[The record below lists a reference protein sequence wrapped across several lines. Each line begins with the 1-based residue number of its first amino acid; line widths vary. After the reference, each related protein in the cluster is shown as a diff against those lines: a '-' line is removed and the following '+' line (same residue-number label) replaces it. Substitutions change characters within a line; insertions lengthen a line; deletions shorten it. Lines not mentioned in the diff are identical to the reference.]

1 MRRDA
6 RSWIVVSCFAGLVA
20 AGPPLAAVPAP
31 AGETVFR
38 SGVELVALNVIVT
51 DTSQRFVSNLLEHD
65 FEVLEDGTP
74 QPILFFASGQV
85 PLDLVLLIDTSASM
99 GILRPTVQRAARD
112 FLGVLRPEDR
122 GAVAGFNER
131 VTVLQD
137 LTSDTAALDGAVRR
151 AGASGDTA
159 LYTSLYVALRRF
171 GRPARQAS
179 EVRRQAIV
187 VVTDGGENTSG
198 LGFEALEDEAR
209 RCGVAVYAIM
219 LQTGDLR
226 ARERLDGRLSPARA
240 AIRQLAVETGA
251 LAHFPASVAEIPG
264 ISRAISAELKNQYS
278 IAYQP
283 IRTGRDRVL
292 RHVAVRV
299 ASRPALRAR
308 TRTNYLPSGAVL
320 QLAGLR

>member
-1 MRRDA
+1 
-6 RSWIVVSCFAGLVA
+6 
-20 AGPPLAAVPAP
+20 VPSP

-51 DTSQRFVSNLLEHD
+51 DTSQRFVSNLLAHD

-74 QPILFFASGQV
+74 QPISFFASGQV

-99 GILRPTVQRAARD
+99 GLLRPTVQRSARD

-137 LTSDTAALDGAVRR
+137 LTSDIAALDGAVRR

-187 VVTDGGENTSG
+187 VVTDGEENTSG
-198 LGFEALEDEAR
+198 LGFEALEEEAR
-209 RCGVAVYAIM
+209 SRGVALYAIM
-219 LQTGDLR
+219 LQTDTLL
-226 ARERLDGRLSPARA
+226 ARERLEGRLRPARA

-251 LAHFPASVAEIPG
+251 LAYFPRSVKEIPG
-264 ISRAISAELKNQYS
+264 ICQAIAAELTNQYS

-283 IRTGRDRVL
+283 IRTGRDRTL
-292 RHVAVRV
+292 HHVAVRV

-308 TRTNYLPSGAVL
+308 TRTNYLPSGAAL

>member
-1 MRRDA
+1 MRREA
-6 RSWIVVSCFAGLVA
+6 WSWVVVCVFAGLVA
-20 AGPPLAAVPAP
+20 AGPRLAAGPAP
-31 AGETVFR
+31 ARESVFK

-74 QPILFFASGQV
+74 QPISFFATGQV

-99 GILRPTVQRAARD
+99 GILRPTVQGAARD
-112 FLGVLRPEDR
+112 FLRVLRPEDR
-122 GAVAGFNER
+122 GAVAGFNEHL
-131 VTVLQD
+131 TVLQD
-137 LTSDTAALDGAVRR
+137 LTSDAAALDGAVRR
-151 AGASGDTA
+151 AGASGNTA
-159 LYTSLYVALRRF
+159 LYTSLYVALRQF
-171 GRPARQAS
+171 GRPAYQAS

-187 VVTDGGENTSG
+187 VVTDGEENTSG
-198 LGFEALEDEAR
+198 LGFEALEEEAR
-209 RCGVAVYAIM
+209 SRGVAVYPIM
-219 LQTGDLR
+219 LQTDTLL
-226 ARERLDGRLSPARA
+226 ARERLEGRLRPPRA

-251 LAHFPASVAEIPG
+251 LAYFPRSVADIPG
-264 ISRAISAELKNQYS
+264 IYRAISAELTNQYS

-292 RHVAVRV
+292 HHVAVRV

-308 TRTNYLPSGAVL
+308 TRTNYLPGGAVL